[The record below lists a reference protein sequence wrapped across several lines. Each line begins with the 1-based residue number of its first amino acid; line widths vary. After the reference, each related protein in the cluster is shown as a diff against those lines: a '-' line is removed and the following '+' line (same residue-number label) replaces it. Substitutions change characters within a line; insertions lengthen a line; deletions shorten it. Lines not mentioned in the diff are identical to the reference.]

1 MLVNHKI
8 QFFLI
13 FVEVYFYRA
22 ISPVIL
28 VAFINRNFPLL
39 DALHRSHFQCGKC
52 EGRRSQSSEART
64 PSLALPP
71 RWARKGVLHLWC
83 VTRLTF
89 VCMLR
94 YSEWDAV
101 PIWVP
106 GFFGTYSG
114 MLYWAGFRILQYLQW
129 NVILIWFPN
138 SSIFIMSRYSNPS
151 SGLFGICAETLRR
164 YSCPFTIP
172 GQDAPRPLPSL
183 FGFYLFSYRLEVS
196 ARGRGYRFGLLRRR
210 GWYNLGP
217 GRGRYCGRVSCLS
230 QRRVL
235 ALPQWF

>member
-1 MLVNHKI
+1 M
-8 QFFLI
+8 QFF
-13 FVEVYFYRA
+13 FFH
-22 ISPVIL
+22 SL
-28 VAFINRNFPLL
+28 VALR
-39 DALHRSHFQCGKC
+39 RSHFQCGKC
-52 EGRRSQSSEART
+52 EGRRSLSSEART

-114 MLYWAGFRILQYLQW
+114 MVYWAGFRTLQYLQW

-172 GQDAPRPLPSL
+172 GQDAPRPLPSPARVL
-183 FGFYLFSYRLEVS
+183 SFFLPAGSVS
-196 ARGRGYRFGLLRRR
+196 QRERISVRAVAEE
-210 GWYNLGP
+210 GWYPLP
-217 GRGRYCGRVSCLS
+217 LASAFPSTS
-230 QRRVL
+230 QSPSTPPTNPKQKKL
-235 ALPQWF
+235 QAMSQTAWSFHQSQFTFS

>member
-1 MLVNHKI
+1 MRGK
-8 QFFLI
+8 
-13 FVEVYFYRA
+13 A
-22 ISPVIL
+22 ISK
-28 VAFINRNFPLL
+28 F
-39 DALHRSHFQCGKC
+39 RS
-52 EGRRSQSSEART
+52 
-64 PSLALPP
+64 PNALPRAP
-71 RWARKGVLHLWC
+71 TPLGTERVLHLRC

-114 MLYWAGFRILQYLQW
+114 MVYWAGFRILQYLQWNIILTWFPNSSIFTMERYTELVSKFFNIYSGTLYWAGFRILQYLQW

-172 GQDAPRPLPSL
+172 GQDAPRPLPSPL
-183 FGFYLFSYRLEVS
+183 GFYLFSYRLEVS

-210 GWYNLGP
+210 GDTT
-217 GRGRYCGRVSCLS
+217 
-230 QRRVL
+230 
-235 ALPQWF
+235 

>member
-1 MLVNHKI
+1 M
-8 QFFLI
+8 QFF
-13 FVEVYFYRA
+13 FFH
-22 ISPVIL
+22 SL
-28 VAFINRNFPLL
+28 VALR
-39 DALHRSHFQCGKC
+39 RSHFQCGKC

-114 MLYWAGFRILQYLQW
+114 MVYWAGFRTLQYLQW

-172 GQDAPRPLPSL
+172 GQDAPRPLPSP

-210 GWYNLGP
+210 GDTT
-217 GRGRYCGRVSCLS
+217 
-230 QRRVL
+230 
-235 ALPQWF
+235 

>member
-1 MLVNHKI
+1 M
-8 QFFLI
+8 QFF
-13 FVEVYFYRA
+13 FFH
-22 ISPVIL
+22 SL
-28 VAFINRNFPLL
+28 VALR
-39 DALHRSHFQCGKC
+39 RSHFQCGKC

-114 MLYWAGFRILQYLQW
+114 MVYWAGFRILQYLQW

-138 SSIFIMSRYSNPS
+138 SSIFIMNRYANPS
-151 SGLFGICAETLRR
+151 SGLFGISAKTLRR
-164 YSCPFTIP
+164 YSYTPTIP
-172 GQDAPRPLPSL
+172 GQDAPRPLPSPARIL
-183 FGFYLFSYRLEVS
+183 SFFLPAGSVSQRERIS
-196 ARGRGYRFGLLRRR
+196 ARART
-210 GWYNLGP
+210 
-217 GRGRYCGRVSCLS
+217 LS
-230 QRRVL
+230 GDTTKV
-235 ALPQWF
+235 PWDG

>member
-1 MLVNHKI
+1 MSTIKFNFFWIFWKFILKM
-8 QFFLI
+8 QFF
-13 FVEVYFYRA
+13 FFH
-22 ISPVIL
+22 SL
-28 VAFINRNFPLL
+28 VALR
-39 DALHRSHFQCGKC
+39 RSHFQCGKC

-114 MLYWAGFRILQYLQW
+114 MVYWAGFRTLQYLQW

-151 SGLFGICAETLRR
+151 SGLFDIYAETLRR
-164 YSCPFTIP
+164 YSYTPTIP

-183 FGFYLFSYRLEVS
+183 FGFYLFSCRLEVS

-210 GWYNLGP
+210 GDTT
-217 GRGRYCGRVSCLS
+217 
-230 QRRVL
+230 
-235 ALPQWF
+235 